1 MIRNTVFTISILTL
15 IVFYTSCKKDIDLPV
30 ELCNAGTGGAVTL
43 ILKPEHHGD
52 PIPSIPGYPDTAMIK
67 FNVNEFPGDDP
78 DLYDLVLV
86 GNTGD
91 DFVAV
96 NNLTCGR
103 YYIYMTGFDESI
115 AERCRGGIPVN
126 ITESAGVQTIK
137 IPITED

>member
-1 MIRNTVFTISILTL
+1 MFKVKLLSIVVTVVLA
-15 IVFYTSCKKDIDLPV
+15 TSCKKDIDLPV
-30 ELCNAGTGGAVTL
+30 DPCVAGTGGNVTL

-96 NNLTCGR
+96 NNLKCGK

-115 AERCRGGIPVN
+115 AERCRGGIPF
-126 ITESAGVQTIK
+126 IIKESSGVKTIV